1 MPPPLGKLYRLLTKG
16 VAATGLLWS
25 DVQVGYGWVH
35 RAAHILANAD
45 QLSSQEVQRQYE
57 WLLEEMRH
65 SFALTAPLQQMTA
78 NFLKVTASYQPGLFH
93 CYDVANLPRTNNDL
107 EHVFGSTRYHERR
120 ATGRKQ
126 ASPGLVYVVQCVLLR
141 QLLPRTPTLVALI
154 WLRATWRSG
163 ERSENK
169 LTIIM
174 KPDAT
179 TLAFGKTLNAT
190 YKHWRNSYPR
200 EKCDLG
206 FLGRPCHCFS
216 VGSLSLSMSCPVKC
230 NHQCFENLLHSC
242 SLEMQLPCISFI

>member
-1 MPPPLGKLYRLLTKG
+1 MMLLIFHAPTMISNTFL
-16 VAATGLLWS
+16 APRATMNG
-25 DVQVGYGWVH
+25 
-35 RAAHILANAD
+35 
-45 QLSSQEVQRQYE
+45 VQRAGNKP
-57 WLLEEMRH
+57 LLAW
-65 SFALTAPLQQMTA
+65 S
-78 NFLKVTASYQPGLFH
+78 
-93 CYDVANLPRTNNDL
+93 
-107 EHVFGSTRYHERR
+107 
-120 ATGRKQ
+120 
-126 ASPGLVYVVQCVLLR
+126 YVVQCVLLR

-216 VGSLSLSMSCPVKC
+216 VGSLSLSMSCPIKC